1 MDRRVEAIIVRFEL
15 VEVGL
20 DVRMEVFFRVVTI
33 NDTECWV
40 IGRNIARWKTT
51 LNTVSEG
58 RRKEVSYARS

>member
-1 MDRRVEAIIVRFEL
+1 VDRRVEAIIVRFEL